1 VSRALLATGL
11 LTMALPLA
19 GCATLG
25 ESEFAC
31 PGLPSRPLCLSTS
44 ALYQLTNDSAVPPA
58 AVLPAPRAPEPAGQG
73 DPLPHDATGDLP

>member
-1 VSRALLATGL
+1 VSRALFATVL
-11 LTMALPLA
+11 LTMALP

-31 PGLPSRPLCLSTS
+31 PGLPSRPLCLPTS

-58 AVLPAPRAPEPAGQG
+58 ALPPATRAPEPAGQG
-73 DPLPHDATGDLP
+73 DPLPPDATGGLP